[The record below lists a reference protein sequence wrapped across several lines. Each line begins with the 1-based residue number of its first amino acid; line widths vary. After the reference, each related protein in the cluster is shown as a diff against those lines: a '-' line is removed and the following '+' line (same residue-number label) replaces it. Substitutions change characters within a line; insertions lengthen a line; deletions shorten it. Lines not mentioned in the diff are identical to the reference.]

1 MYVFYDEKY
10 DSNKKLLICTKMYKK
25 ITKQLHSRLIK
36 YVLLLYNHDFILII
50 ISNISKNFEIFNF
63 FFKQDLWKFKTKKA
77 KSTLTFALKPP
88 LCRFPNSPQKPENTT
103 PALSFAARERAAQ
116 LTSAARRRV
125 SFNFWNS
132 VRLSV
137 RFSSYL
143 TFGVSGVQRLFLR
156 PLKASNNNN
165 NTHNNNNNDR
175 SGSKDSKAKATTS
188 DVQQRQAEQHVL
200 HAVNKTNRT

>member
-63 FFKQDLWKFKTKKA
+63 FSSKISENSKQRKQRAHLLSLLNRRSVDFPIRRKNRKT
-77 KSTLTFALKPP
+77 P
-88 LCRFPNSPQKPENTT
+88 
-103 PALSFAARERAAQ
+103 
-116 LTSAARRRV
+116 RRRSHSPRESGQRSWRWQRGV
-125 SFNFWNS
+125 EFHSIFWNS